1 MLVSFDYSLIEDTSF
16 LTFTNELGNNI
27 SFQLPDLSRDIRP
40 VTFLKTTNNGRYQYI
55 CDVILRGLI
64 MSVKFDNI
72 SDYKIL
78 DKELEFIDGIIIPSL
93 NAINTTNCI
102 YDSRFMI
109 RFDHDTITYFDN
121 RNNILYN
128 MQIINDSNDLCR
140 VLTNNLSNITY
151 LSMLD
156 NLSEDD
162 VPGLATD
169 LYNKALS
176 YMTLSTIMYGT
187 EWRMI

>member
-27 SFQLPDLSRDIRP
+27 SFQLPELSRDIRP
-40 VTFLKTTNNGRYQYI
+40 VTFLKTTNNGRYQYL
-55 CDVILRGLI
+55 CDAILRGLI

-156 NLSEDD
+156 NCSKNDIR
-162 VPGLATD
+162 AITD
-169 LYNKALS
+169 SMCERIEAYR
-176 YMTLSTIMYGT
+176 TLSLLSPNY
-187 EWRMI
+187 

>member
-1 MLVSFDYSLIEDTSF
+1 MLVSFDYSLIGDTSI
-16 LTFTNELGNNI
+16 LTFTNELGNVI

-40 VTFLKTTNNGRYQYI
+40 VTFLKTASNERYQYI
-55 CDVILRGLI
+55 CNTILECLI
-64 MSVKFDNI
+64 LSVKFDIVN
-72 SDYKIL
+72 DYATL
-78 DKELEFIDGIIIPSL
+78 NEELKFIDGIIIPSS
-93 NAINTTNCI
+93 NTINTTNCI

-109 RFDHDTITYFDN
+109 CFEQDTMVYLDN

-128 MQIINDSNDLCR
+128 MQTINDSNDLCR

-162 VPGLATD
+162 VPDLATD
-169 LYNKALS
+169 LYNKAMS
-176 YMTLSTIMYGT
+176 YMTLNTIMYDTDG
-187 EWRMI
+187 E